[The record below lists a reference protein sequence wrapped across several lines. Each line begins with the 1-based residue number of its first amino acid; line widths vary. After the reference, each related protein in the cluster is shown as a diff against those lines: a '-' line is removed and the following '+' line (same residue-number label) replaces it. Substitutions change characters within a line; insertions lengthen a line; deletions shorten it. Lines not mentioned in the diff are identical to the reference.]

1 MTEPVAAPILLN
13 SAQMI
18 EFASR
23 GFLRMD
29 GVIPDELNRQF
40 LADIGHV
47 DEEAITTPRAHYA
60 NVMASSA
67 IPVVAA
73 GTPLADAYPDG
84 SAARKLV
91 DLPVIKGAI
100 QSLVGRS
107 PTFDHHFLH
116 ISFPPRFYTQS
127 K

>member
-1 MTEPVAAPILLN
+1 MTKPILLN
-13 SAQMI
+13 SGQMV

-29 GVIPDELNRQF
+29 GVVPDKLNQQF

-47 DEEAITTPRAHYA
+47 DEEEITTPQVHYT

-67 IPVVAA
+67 IPVVGA

-84 SAARKLV
+84 SAV
-91 DLPVIKGAI
+91 
-100 QSLVGRS
+100 
-107 PTFDHHFLH
+107 
-116 ISFPPRFYTQS
+116 
-127 K
+127 